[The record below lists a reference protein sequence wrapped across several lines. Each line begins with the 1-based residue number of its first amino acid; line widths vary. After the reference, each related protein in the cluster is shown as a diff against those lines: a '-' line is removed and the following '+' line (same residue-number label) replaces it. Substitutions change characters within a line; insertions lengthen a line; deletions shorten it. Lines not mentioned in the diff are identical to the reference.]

1 LVDQARG
8 RIAIIAGG
16 GIREHNARAVIVRTG
31 VGEIH
36 TRFIDEASLGGLVD
50 LVTRG

>member
-8 RIAIIAGG
+8 RIAVIAAG
-16 GIREHNARAVIVRTG
+16 GIREHNARDVIARTG

-36 TRFIDEASLGGLVD
+36 TRFIDEPSMRGLVD
-50 LVTRG
+50 LVMRG